1 MSLCSP
7 IVTVK
12 LETRISQLEHRI
24 ESLEKK
30 IKNEIAAVDKRVEH
44 IKEKAKSEINSIKSV
59 MEEGFK
65 EIRKLLVTGAVGD
78 GAVGTVSESLET
90 DETLIESMLQI
101 QVCDTAVK

>member
-30 IKNEIAAVDKRVEH
+30 IKNEIAAVDKRVGH

-65 EIRKLLVTGAVGD
+65 EVRKLLVTGAVGD

-90 DETLIESMLQI
+90 DETLIESMLQ
-101 QVCDTAVK
+101 VCNTAVR